1 MSEHIKAINEAVAML
16 LSPKRG
22 YRFEQGGTNLQ

>member
-1 MSEHIKAINEAVAML
+1 MRKYLNIKAINEAEVQ
-16 LSPKRG
+16 KGG